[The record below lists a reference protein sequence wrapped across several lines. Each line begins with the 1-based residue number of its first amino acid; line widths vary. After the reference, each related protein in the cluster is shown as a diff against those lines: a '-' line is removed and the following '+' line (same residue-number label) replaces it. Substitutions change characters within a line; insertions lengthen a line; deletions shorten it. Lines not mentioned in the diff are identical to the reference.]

1 MGDGAGGGGGGDAD
15 EACDGGVGEDGG
27 CCFGRDFLPS
37 PLAIITIDVAAG
49 ERHAADAGKGGA
61 TTTTREPCSA
71 TTVGAMSSATTEVK
85 MQEGRRIDR

>member
-1 MGDGAGGGGGGDAD
+1 MSMTFKDN
-15 EACDGGVGEDGG
+15 E
-27 CCFGRDFLPS
+27 GRVWTV
-37 PLAIITIDVAAG
+37 TIDVAAG

-71 TTVGAMSSATTEVK
+71 TTVGAMSSATSEVK